1 MSKIFYDRL
10 IVLDELESEIKNVAE
25 TKEERDELWD
35 LIDQMVH
42 HKVFDAV
49 LGKLPQAHHEEFLNK
64 FHKAP
69 HNEGLIVYLKEKIGE
84 NVEELIKQEIGT
96 LAFDLLAD
104 LKSKKKK

>member
-10 IVLDELESEIKNVAE
+10 IILEEVEGEIKNITE
-25 TKEERDELWD
+25 TKEERDELWSLVD
-35 LIDQMVH
+35 EMVH
-42 HKVFDAV
+42 NKVFDTI

-69 HNEGLIVYLKEKIGE
+69 HDESLIVYLKEKIGE